1 MDRIGEEAHRER
13 RMTAERKIF
22 SYEEAVAL
30 MPQVRTL
37 TNDAV
42 RRLEEIIGQ
51 EFTWDEVDELAI
63 PQERVIDYERV
74 VSEWAS
80 AVAELGIEV
89 KGLWLIDFDSGGG
102 YYCWRYPEA
111 ALSFF
116 HGYDE
121 GFSGRVELN

>member
-1 MDRIGEEAHRER
+1 MSS
-13 RMTAERKIF
+13 ERKIF

-63 PQERVIDYERV
+63 PQERVIDYERLV
-74 VSEWAS
+74 ADWAS
-80 AVAELGIEV
+80 AVADLGIEV

-102 YYCWRYPEA
+102 YYCWRYPEPS
-111 ALSFF
+111 LSFF

-121 GFSGRVELN
+121 GFGGRVELN